1 MSIKL
6 YRRKGSTVW
15 HYRGTVAGNRLRGST
30 RTASREIAARLASE
44 IENKQWKC
52 RLDGPQEVLTFP
64 KAVSLYLA
72 AGKSERF
79 IHRLEDYWKNTKV
92 KDITAGAIKKCAI
105 ELYPDACGATR
116 NRQVI
121 VPVLAII
128 NHCAELELCPPIKV
142 KKRFQVETKIKKPVT
157 LEWLD
162 AFCVAADRP
171 DVAALALFM
180 FATGCRISEALRV
193 RWDDIDFKERKVLI
207 RKTKSK
213 REREPSLPPR
223 VLHVLANLPR
233 SNSRPTQ
240 PFAFA
245 GHSSALGAWER
256 AIEAAG
262 IEPLTFH
269 CCRHGFATTLLH
281 SGVDVVT
288 VAKLGGWASTQLVLT
303 TYGHAQDNPR
313 LTDGLF
319 DTELTQAET
328 KSSNFKALR

>member
-1 MSIKL
+1 MPIKL
-6 YRRKGSTVW
+6 YKRKGSNVW

-30 RTASREIAARLASE
+30 RTESREIAARIASE
-44 IENKQWKC
+44 IESNHWKR

-64 KAVSLYLA
+64 KAVSLYLG

-79 IHRLEDYWKNTKV
+79 IHRLEDYWKNTKI
-92 KDITAGAIKKCAI
+92 KDITAGAIKKCAL
-105 ELYPDACGATR
+105 ELYPNACGATR

-128 NHCAELELCPPIKV
+128 NHSAELELCPPIKV
-142 KKRFQVETKIKKPVT
+142 KKRFPVETKIKKPVT

-162 AFCVAADRP
+162 AFCAHADRP

-193 RWDDIDFKERKVLI
+193 RWDDIDFRKRKVLI
-207 RKTKSK
+207 RKTKNK
-213 REREPSLPPR
+213 REREPNLPQR
-223 VLHVLANLPR
+223 VVHALANLPR

-256 AIEAAG
+256 AVEAAG

-269 CCRHGFATTLLH
+269 CCRHGFATKLLH
-281 SGVDVVT
+281 DGVDVVT
-288 VAKLGGWASTQLVLT
+288 VAKLGGWASPQLVLT
-303 TYGHAQDNPR
+303 TYGHAQDDPR

-319 DTELTQAET
+319 DAEST
-328 KSSNFKALR
+328 RVVNSPSKINGLA